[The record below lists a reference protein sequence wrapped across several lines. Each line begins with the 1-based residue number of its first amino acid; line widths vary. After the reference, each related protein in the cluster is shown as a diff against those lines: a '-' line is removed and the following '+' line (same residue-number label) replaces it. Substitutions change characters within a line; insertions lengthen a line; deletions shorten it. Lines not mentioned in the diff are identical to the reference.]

1 MPLPD
6 AISLPLK
13 KIRNTR
19 CSNIGHKAIGK
30 KGIKDAKKNK
40 TREQKRRLKKES
52 TAKGTRGRDNK
63 LVSRIPYPLY
73 VRASYPFPYLFIS
86 FLVSLQGKG

>member
-52 TAKGTRGRDNK
+52 TAKGTRGRGNK
-63 LVSRIPYPLY
+63 LVSLVCKSFTRI
-73 VRASYPFPYLFIS
+73 SY
-86 FLVSLQGKG
+86 LVSLQGKG